1 MSNLISKPVTDN
13 TEIVIANE
21 AYNLRKNA
29 LLDAGNVAAVDDVFE
44 ANNAAT
50 AQKALK
56 DILAKIESSRKDVK
70 APILQI
76 GRKIDAIAKEF
87 IADVVTEESRI
98 AKLLGAYQRIERDKK
113 VAAQRE
119 AIAAE
124 NAIMVE
130 QALKAADSGDV
141 MQPIEQ
147 TALDKIAKLRNQVAD
162 KHNAVTGVKVKTTTK
177 FEVIDEAQLLEAR
190 PDLFT
195 PDDKKIRAAL
205 KQTKII
211 PGINVWEE
219 TKAY

>member
-1 MSNLISKPVTDN
+1 MNDLITKPVMDAAKVD
-13 TEIVIANE
+13 IVNE
-21 AYNLRKNA
+21 AYELRIDA
-29 LLDAGNVAAVDDVFE
+29 LIDAENVVTVNDVFE
-44 ANNAAT
+44 ANTAAT

-56 DILAKIESSRKDVK
+56 HLLTQIEDSRKAVK

-76 GRKIDAIAKEF
+76 GRNIDAIAKEF
-87 IADVVTEESRI
+87 VMDVVTEEERI

-119 AIAAE
+119 AMAAE
-124 NAIMVE
+124 NAIMIE
-130 QALKAADSGDV
+130 QAKKAADGGDV

-147 TALDKIAKLRNQVAD
+147 TALDKIAELRNQVAD
-162 KHNAVTGVKVKTTTK
+162 KHDAVAGVKVKTTTK
-177 FEVIDEAQLLEAR
+177 FEVLDAAVLLQAR

-195 PDDKKIRAAL
+195 PDDRKIRAAL
-205 KQTKII
+205 KHTKTI

>member
-1 MSNLISKPVTDN
+1 MSNLISKPVMDN
-13 TEIVIANE
+13 AEVVIANE
-21 AYNLRKNA
+21 AYDLRSHA
-29 LLDAGNVAAVDDVFE
+29 LLDAGNVVAVDDVFD
-44 ANNAAT
+44 ANAAAT
-50 AQKALK
+50 AQAALK
-56 DILAKIESSRKDVK
+56 HILTEIESSRKDVK

-76 GRKIDAIAKEF
+76 GRKIDAIAKDF
-87 IADVVTEESRI
+87 IADVVTEEARI

-119 AIAAE
+119 AMAAE
-124 NAIMVE
+124 NAIMIE
-130 QALKAADSGDV
+130 QAQKAADSGDV

-147 TALDKIAKLRNQVAD
+147 TALDKIAELRNQVAD
-162 KHNAVTGVKVKTTTK
+162 KHDAVAGVKVKTTTK
-177 FEVIDEAQLLEAR
+177 FEVLDAAVLLQAR

-205 KQTKII
+205 KLTKTI

>member
-1 MSNLISKPVTDN
+1 MSNLISKPVMDN
-13 TEIVIANE
+13 AEVVIAE
-21 AYNLRKNA
+21 DAYSLRNHA
-29 LLDAGNVAAVDDVFE
+29 LLDAGNIVAVDDVFD
-44 ANNAAT
+44 ANAAAT
-50 AQKALK
+50 AQAALK
-56 DILAKIESSRKDVK
+56 HILTEIESSRKDVK

-87 IADVVTEESRI
+87 LADVVAEEARI
-98 AKLLGAYQRIERDKK
+98 AKMLGAYQRIERDKK

-119 AIAAE
+119 AMAAE
-124 NAIMVE
+124 NAIMIE
-130 QALKAADSGDV
+130 QAQKAADSGDV

-147 TALDKIAKLRNQVAD
+147 TALDKIAELRNQVAD
-162 KHNAVTGVKVKTTTK
+162 KHDAVAGVKVKTTTK
-177 FEVIDEAQLLEAR
+177 FEVLDAAVLLQAR

-205 KQTKII
+205 KHTKTI

>member
-1 MSNLISKPVTDN
+1 MDN
-13 TEIVIANE
+13 AEVVIVDD
-21 AYNLRKNA
+21 AYSLRNHA
-29 LLDAGNVAAVDDVFE
+29 LLDAGNIVAVDDVFD
-44 ANNAAT
+44 ANAAAT

-56 DILAKIESSRKDVK
+56 HILTEIESSRKDVK

-87 IADVVTEESRI
+87 LADVVTEEARI
-98 AKLLGAYQRIERDKK
+98 AKMLGAYQRIERDKK

-119 AIAAE
+119 AMAAE
-124 NAIMVE
+124 NAIMIE
-130 QALKAADSGDV
+130 QAQKAADSGDV

-147 TALDKIAKLRNQVAD
+147 TALDKIAQLRNQVAD
-162 KHNAVTGVKVKTTTK
+162 KHDAVAGVKVKTTTK
-177 FEVIDEAQLLEAR
+177 FEVLDAAVLLQAR

-205 KQTKII
+205 KHTKTI

>member
-13 TEIVIANE
+13 AEVVIANE
-21 AYNLRKNA
+21 AYDLRGHA
-29 LLDAGNVAAVDDVFE
+29 LLDAGNIVAIDDVFD
-44 ANNAAT
+44 ANAAAT
-50 AQKALK
+50 AQSALK
-56 DILAKIESSRKDVK
+56 HILTEIESSRKDVK

-87 IADVVTEESRI
+87 IADVVTEEARI
-98 AKLLGAYQRIERDKK
+98 AKLLGAYQRVERDKK

-119 AIAAE
+119 AMAAE
-124 NAIMVE
+124 NAIMIE
-130 QALKAADSGDV
+130 QAQKAADSGNV

-147 TALDKIAKLRNQVAD
+147 TALDKIAELRNQVAD
-162 KHNAVTGVKVKTTTK
+162 KHDAVAGVKVKTTTK
-177 FEVIDEAQLLEAR
+177 FEVLDAAVLLQAR

-195 PDDKKIRAAL
+195 PDDRKIRAAL
-205 KQTKII
+205 KLTKTI

>member
-1 MSNLISKPVTDN
+1 MSNLISKPVMDN
-13 TEIVIANE
+13 AEVVIAE
-21 AYNLRKNA
+21 DAYSLRNHA
-29 LLDAGNVAAVDDVFE
+29 LLDAGNIVAVDDVFD
-44 ANNAAT
+44 ANAAAT
-50 AQKALK
+50 AQAALK
-56 DILAKIESSRKDVK
+56 HILTEIESSRKDVK

-87 IADVVTEESRI
+87 LADVVTEEARI
-98 AKLLGAYQRIERDKK
+98 AKMLGAYQRIERDKK

-119 AIAAE
+119 AMAAE
-124 NAIMVE
+124 NAIMIE
-130 QALKAADSGDV
+130 QAQKAADSGDV

-147 TALDKIAKLRNQVAD
+147 TALDKIAELRNQVAD
-162 KHNAVTGVKVKTTTK
+162 KHDAVAGVKVKTTTK
-177 FEVIDEAQLLEAR
+177 FEVLDAAVLLQAR

-205 KQTKII
+205 KHTKTI

>member
-1 MSNLISKPVTDN
+1 MSNLISKPVMDN
-13 TEIVIANE
+13 AEVVIQND
-21 AYNLRKNA
+21 AYSLRNHA
-29 LLDAGNVAAVDDVFE
+29 LLDAGNIVAVDDVFD
-44 ANNAAT
+44 ANAAAT
-50 AQKALK
+50 AQAALK
-56 DILAKIESSRKDVK
+56 HILTEIESSRKDVK

-87 IADVVTEESRI
+87 LADVVTEEARI
-98 AKLLGAYQRIERDKK
+98 AKMLGAYQRIERDKK

-119 AIAAE
+119 AMAAE
-124 NAIMVE
+124 NAIMIE
-130 QALKAADSGDV
+130 QAQKAADSGDV

-147 TALDKIAKLRNQVAD
+147 TALDKIAELRNQVAD
-162 KHNAVTGVKVKTTTK
+162 KHDAVAGVKVKTTTK
-177 FEVIDEAQLLEAR
+177 FEVFDAAVLLHAR

-205 KQTKII
+205 KHTKTI